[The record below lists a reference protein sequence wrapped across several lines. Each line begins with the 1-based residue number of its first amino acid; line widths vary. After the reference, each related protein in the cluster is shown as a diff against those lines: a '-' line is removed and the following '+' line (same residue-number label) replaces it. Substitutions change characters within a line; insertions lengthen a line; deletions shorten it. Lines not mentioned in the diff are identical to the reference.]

1 MGNRCTGLIVDNRNI
16 RTIEYSWSLK
26 IGGDGMKR
34 FLALIL
40 SLVLVASLMGCAA
53 DEKAVDD
60 YMETESNSLEM
71 PPWGD

>member
-1 MGNRCTGLIVDNRNI
+1 
-16 RTIEYSWSLK
+16 
-26 IGGDGMKR
+26 MKR

-71 PPWGD
+71 PP